1 MENGP
6 AIMEPKKE
14 ENLVVVS
21 GNKNEKSSRNKSPV
35 EGADEENNAKKP
47 ERKESTTKKS
57 RESGKEK
64 KLEKKLSRGEISKE
78 KSRTGKKSG
87 KSKNKNAENTVN
99 VDPDSGSL
107 GDAETEEDSLQR
119 ALEIAADSIFKYPNY

>member
-47 ERKESTTKKS
+47 ESKETTKKS